1 MKQRRKKRRRRKAK
15 GKEGRKE
22 RKGRK
27 GRKRPSSGQSCLREF
42 CFFSFVAD
50 HRQKPHSKKNVKG
63 KNIATKLKSKGR
75 KEGWP
80 CKEKQR
86 AKNARRKGRSSIGL
100 PRKRLRLHFSFSG
113 VISQEN
119 RYSTFNFGC
128 ASKKCIFLTCNAPS
142 PEDLQD
148 PAIQFVFF
156 LIVLTMAPVTTEPED
171 W

>member
-75 KEGWP
+75 KEG
-80 CKEKQR
+80 
-86 AKNARRKGRSSIGL
+86 
-100 PRKRLRLHFSFSG
+100 
-113 VISQEN
+113 
-119 RYSTFNFGC
+119 
-128 ASKKCIFLTCNAPS
+128 
-142 PEDLQD
+142 
-148 PAIQFVFF
+148 
-156 LIVLTMAPVTTEPED
+156 
-171 W
+171 